1 MGTDITSGFA
11 VRFGRSALIQVAK
24 KIAAI
29 GVVSSVAVTGFAI
42 AATGAGVA
50 LSAQPDIVSVNRIHK
65 GDRLSLV
72 PKSTATPPVV
82 TTLSHP
88 PVGCKSAFSRVAD
101 PARAHFF
108 GRCIS

>member
-11 VRFGRSALIQVAK
+11 VRFGRSVLIQVAK
-24 KIAAI
+24 KIVII
-29 GVVSSVAVTGFAI
+29 GVVSSVAVAI

-50 LSAQPDIVSVNRIHK
+50 LSAQPDVVSVNRIHK

-72 PKSTATPPVV
+72 PKSAATPPVV

-88 PVGCKSAFSRVAD
+88 PVGCESAFSRVAD
-101 PARAHFF
+101 PTRAHFF